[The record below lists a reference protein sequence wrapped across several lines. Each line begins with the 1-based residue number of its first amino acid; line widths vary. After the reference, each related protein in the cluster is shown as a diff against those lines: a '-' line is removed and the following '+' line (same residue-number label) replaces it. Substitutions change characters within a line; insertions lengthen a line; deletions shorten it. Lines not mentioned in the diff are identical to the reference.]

1 MNVFV
6 CVCVSPTIHPTA
18 KLESIGNEM
27 LGGKFLAVL
36 SFIRFVHFDFEC
48 HNRLYSPSYEWW
60 ITETNFEAN
69 KATKEQWG
77 DGAQV
82 LEQSILNSNDEKYFT
97 SMVFASS
104 DREWDG
110 YYLESELKLRSFMAV
125 RLTKPLK
132 ILFLS
137 LCVSPEHTIPLITH
151 THIGICLASD
161 AIFIFNWSSWC

>member
-1 MNVFV
+1 
-6 CVCVSPTIHPTA
+6 
-18 KLESIGNEM
+18 M
-27 LGGKFLAVL
+27 LGGGGVL

-48 HNRLYSPSYEWW
+48 HNRLYFPSYEWW

-137 LCVSPEHTIPLITH
+137 LCLSRLSRAHHSTDHTYSYQHLSCFRRNFH
-151 THIGICLASD
+151 FQLELVMLD
-161 AIFIFNWSSWC
+161 AFDCRGE